1 MHPLIAAWSTVVAL
15 AGPQLV
21 GPTPRDPIV
30 GGTPTEAGAFEDVVR
45 IVLPGGACSGVV
57 VAPRVVL
64 TAAHCVDDLRAAD
77 PLRVYH
83 GAFEG
88 EHPPVEVVRFGAHPD
103 YTGDPTQED
112 IFDYGF
118 VELGADID
126 VPGGFVPPI
135 TTQDEWDE
143 AMVEGRE
150 VVLVGFGAT
159 AQDVADDGT
168 KRVVTTTITR
178 FSERGLEFY
187 AGKAGQDTCGGD
199 SGGPVYVRLDD
210 GALRL
215 AGITSRG
222 PEPCGNGGWYGTPY
236 PALCWLD
243 SQTDAG
249 LSERTCNTCDCLDTR
264 TSDEGG
270 CAIAGDRTGSAWWL
284 VVLALV
290 RRRRTAAAAGRRRAA

>member
-1 MHPLIAAWSTVVAL
+1 M
-15 AGPQLV
+15 
-21 GPTPRDPIV
+21 
-30 GGTPTEAGAFEDVVR
+30 
-45 IVLPGGACSGVV
+45 
-57 VAPRVVL
+57 
-64 TAAHCVDDLRAAD
+64 
-77 PLRVYH
+77 
-83 GAFEG
+83 
-88 EHPPVEVVRFGAHPD
+88 VRFGAHPD

-118 VELGADID
+118 VELGADIE

-159 AQDVADDGT
+159 AQDAADDGT

-210 GALRL
+210 GTLRL

-249 LSERTCNTCDCLDTR
+249 LSESTCNTCDCLDTR
-264 TSDEGG
+264 TSDDGG
-270 CAIAGDRTGSAWWL
+270 CVIAGDRTGSAWWL
-284 VVLALV
+284 VVVALG
-290 RRRRTAAAAGRRRAA
+290 RRRRARDL